1 MYGVELYA
9 AVRLAVVDEGLS
21 HHEAGRRFGIDRR
34 TVKKMLSYS
43 APPGYRRTKPVRRP
57 KLDGFTGIVDAILE
71 ADTDPDVPRKQRH
84 TAHRIFERL
93 RDEHGFTGGYTI
105 VKDYVRSRRQSVRE
119 AFVPLHH
126 PPGHAQVDFGEA
138 TVEVGGRREKVAFF
152 CLILPHSN
160 VWFVKAYP
168 RETTEAFLDGHV
180 SAFAFLGG
188 LPRSILYDNTTLAV
202 ARILGDG
209 TRRRT
214 QAFTHLQSHY
224 LFRDRF
230 GRPGKGND
238 KGKVEALVK
247 TARRR
252 FMVPIPKVHDL
263 SVLNERLL
271 ARCLERLDALEA
283 GGQAAGLLADLDALR
298 DLPAVPFEAC
308 EHVPGQIS
316 STALVRYRLVDY
328 SAPAAH
334 AHKKVTVKG
343 YVDRVEIALGAEI
356 VARHRR
362 SYVRGDIVYDPLH
375 YLSLLEKKPGTLDQA
390 APLRGWELDPAF
402 DTLRRLLEVRRD
414 EQDETACCL
423 IQECSR
429 VLGPLPHQN
438 VPFAILNHFSRCG
451 DRFLGRHFALFAEH
465 HRRRFLLSP
474 NLHPTLHRAQ
484 EPVRV
489 LPGMCRL
496 KPLKQLA
503 ARVPRL
509 GLEPSVQLLCDL
521 HQRIGP
527 PPAALR
533 LRHRYGRGP
542 CLAFPPRDAQS
553 GKELLQR
560 RYSRV
565 RRRGDRLVD
574 NVHNALLPY
583 PHLPQQPDWVESGRQ
598 LGNSVTHLLRCSGI
612 REQPLAGR
620 GRRMVTLAGTGTIA
634 PLRRQLERG
643 LEEVHE
649 QSRRRVEPG

>member
-105 VKDYVRSRRQSVRE
+105 VKDYVRSRRQSTRE

-138 TVEVGGRREKVAFF
+138 VVELRGQREKVAFF

-160 VWFVKAYP
+160 LWFVKAYP

-188 LPRSILYDNTTLAV
+188 VPRSILYDNTTLAV

-214 QAFTHLQSHY
+214 QAFSHLQSHY

-263 SVLNERLL
+263 SVLNERLM
-271 ARCLERLDALEA
+271 ARCLERLDALEQGDRA
-283 GGQAAGLLADLDALR
+283 TAVLGEEHVCCCVSALLALDHDNRLCWRLEDSRQVVERPRCRHRPGRPLLAPNRKPAPRGRANNLAPARVVGLPPGDVEGELAVRRVVEPDLDRFARCFLWTQPR
-298 DLPAVPFEAC
+298 PIHF
-308 EHVPGQIS
+308 G
-316 STALVRYRLVDY
+316 R
-328 SAPAAH
+328 
-334 AHKKVTVKG
+334 
-343 YVDRVEIALGAEI
+343 VDRNRDDRLGILALIGRRGALGYPEL
-356 VARHRR
+356 
-362 SYVRGDIVYDPLH
+362 DIA
-375 YLSLLEKKPGTLDQA
+375 SLLKHAVDGAGHDGSPSMRARARA
-390 APLRGWELDPAF
+390 ASD
-402 DTLRRLLEVRRD
+402 
-414 EQDETACCL
+414 
-423 IQECSR
+423 
-429 VLGPLPHQN
+429 
-438 VPFAILNHFSRCG
+438 
-451 DRFLGRHFALFAEH
+451 
-465 HRRRFLLSP
+465 
-474 NLHPTLHRAQ
+474 
-484 EPVRV
+484 
-489 LPGMCRL
+489 
-496 KPLKQLA
+496 
-503 ARVPRL
+503 
-509 GLEPSVQLLCDL
+509 
-521 HQRIGP
+521 
-527 PPAALR
+527 
-533 LRHRYGRGP
+533 
-542 CLAFPPRDAQS
+542 
-553 GKELLQR
+553 
-560 RYSRV
+560 
-565 RRRGDRLVD
+565 
-574 NVHNALLPY
+574 
-583 PHLPQQPDWVESGRQ
+583 
-598 LGNSVTHLLRCSGI
+598 
-612 REQPLAGR
+612 
-620 GRRMVTLAGTGTIA
+620 
-634 PLRRQLERG
+634 
-643 LEEVHE
+643 
-649 QSRRRVEPG
+649 